1 MKSFKQLAKAAYE
14 AGQQSMQ
21 AQKLS
26 TLPHPPWAQLPPS
39 SQRVWVEV
47 ARAVVQEMATVQ

>member
-14 AGQQSMQ
+14 AGQQSMRV
-21 AQKLS
+21 QKLS
-26 TLPHPPWAQLPPS
+26 TMPQPPWAALPAS
-39 SQRVWVEV
+39 SQRVWEEV

>member
-14 AGQQSMQ
+14 AGQQSMR

-26 TLPHPPWAQLPPS
+26 TMVPPPWTELPPS